1 MKKQNIFRIIAI
13 AFMLMSSIIT
23 ASADDSAKKDSVRID
38 VLYFHATMRCAGCLA
53 IEELTE
59 STMKD
64 TFGKELKDSSIT
76 YSSVDFLAEG
86 NEHFQ
91 DDYKFDVQTLIIS
104 KKVNG
109 KEVKWKN
116 LEKIWDL
123 YSNPGNYS
131 KYLESEIRKL
141 QNSKD

>member
-1 MKKQNIFRIIAI
+1 MNKQNIFRIIAI
-13 AFMLMSSIIT
+13 AFLILSSYVT
-23 ASADDSAKKDSVRID
+23 TSANEPIKNDSVRID
-38 VLYFHATMRCAGCLA
+38 VLYFHATIRCTGCLA

-64 TFGKELKDSSIT
+64 LYAKELKDSSIT
-76 YSSVDFLAEG
+76 YSSLDFLAEG

-116 LEKIWDL
+116 LERIWDL
-123 YSNPGNYS
+123 YSNPGNYA

-141 QNSKD
+141 

>member
-1 MKKQNIFRIIAI
+1 MKKQNIFRIFAI
-13 AFMLMSSIIT
+13 AFLLIGSIIT
-23 ASADDSAKKDSVRID
+23 ASATEPIKKDSVRID
-38 VLYFHATMRCAGCLA
+38 VTYFHATMRCAGCLA
-53 IEELTE
+53 IEEITE

-64 TFGKELKDSSIT
+64 SFARELKDSTIT

-123 YSNPGNYS
+123 YSNPGNYT
-131 KYLESEIRKL
+131 KYVESEIRKL